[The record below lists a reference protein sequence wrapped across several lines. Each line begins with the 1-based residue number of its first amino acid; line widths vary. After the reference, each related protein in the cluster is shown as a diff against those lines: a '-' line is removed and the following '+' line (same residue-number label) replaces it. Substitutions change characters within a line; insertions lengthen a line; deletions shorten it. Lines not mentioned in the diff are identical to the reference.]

1 MDFRVEMVPIFAAE
15 RADWGV
21 GPPTGI
27 SIGTASPGGR
37 ARTKAAPRGEA
48 MVMSILEIFE
58 TRKEWL
64 VWSVAVF
71 ITVTAICG
79 ILTLH
84 RWSHESHRV
93 VSLLSSVEAQA
104 NRLNALEWEAVARK
118 DLIAELRRSQQFARH
133 QLDRTFAE
141 ITKLVDDDRLLEL
154 RITYREYLRAVD
166 AQFRLLDERH
176 FDAARR
182 VDDQQVDPNY
192 DALID
197 AIGQAQVRYAAGSR
211 WTLFLAD
218 IGTSLVL
225 IAAAISIGFMFS
237 RFEQI
242 QRVKQVLLAEQNA
255 LRTSE
260 ERFRSLVHNT
270 SDIIAILAP
279 LPPTILFVSD
289 SIRRIL
295 GHRPAELIGSD
306 FARLV
311 HPSDS
316 SALQHFLANC
326 VYSSSGSTYMVEVRI
341 QRANGDWSLV
351 EMFGDNRVKHP
362 AIRGIVINFHDVT
375 ERKQVEEF
383 LEQRHIEL
391 DLPDRKLH

>member
-1 MDFRVEMVPIFAAE
+1 
-15 RADWGV
+15 
-21 GPPTGI
+21 
-27 SIGTASPGGR
+27 
-37 ARTKAAPRGEA
+37 
-48 MVMSILEIFE
+48 MSILEKLE

-71 ITVTAICG
+71 ITVSAICG

-84 RWSHESHRV
+84 RWSNESHRV
-93 VSLLSSVEAQA
+93 VSLLSSIEAQA
-104 NRLNALEWEAVARK
+104 NRLNALEWEATARK
-118 DLIAELRRSQQFARH
+118 ELIAEVRRSQQFARH

-141 ITKLVDDDRLLEL
+141 ITRLVDDNNLLEL
-154 RITYREYLRAVD
+154 RIAYREYLRAVD
-166 AQFRLLDERH
+166 NQFRLLDNRQ
-176 FDAARR
+176 FAAARGI
-182 VDDQQVDPNY
+182 DDEQVDPNY

-197 AIGQAQVRYAAGSR
+197 AIGQAQIRYSAGSR
-211 WTLFLAD
+211 WTMFLAD
-218 IGTSLVL
+218 IGTSLML
-225 IAAAISIGFMFS
+225 IAAAISIGFLFS

-255 LRTSE
+255 LRSSE

-279 LPPTILFVSD
+279 LPPRVLFVSD

-295 GHRPAELIGSD
+295 GHKPAELIGTD
-306 FARLV
+306 FGRLV
-311 HPSDS
+311 HPADS

-326 VYSSSGSTYMVEVRI
+326 AYSAGATYMVEVRI